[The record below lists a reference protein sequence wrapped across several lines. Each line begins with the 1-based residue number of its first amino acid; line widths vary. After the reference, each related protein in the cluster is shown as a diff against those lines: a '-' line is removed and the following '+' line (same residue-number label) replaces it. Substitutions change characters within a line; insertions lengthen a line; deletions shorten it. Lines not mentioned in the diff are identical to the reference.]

1 MELPGFDILADTPHF
16 IAIDK
21 PSGMLS
27 IPNRDQSEVSLR
39 EILDDALGKVYTV
52 HRLDRDTSGAIVFAK
67 DQETHKFLSSA
78 FEGREVRKFY
88 LGFVLGQPPEAT
100 GSIDGPIME
109 NPHKLGTMMVHAKG
123 KPSLTD
129 YTVLESF
136 GILSLVRFQIHTGRT
151 HQVRVHAKD
160 MGHPIAVDP
169 VYGDGQPVFLSSF
182 KRKYK
187 MSKYQEE
194 EKPLLSR
201 LALHAWK
208 IGFTGPEGTEWEI
221 ESPLPRDMNALLKQ
235 LRKWRGQPAK
245 D

>member
-1 MELPGFDILADTPHF
+1 VNLPGFDILADTPHF

-21 PSGMLS
+21 PSGLLS

-39 EILDDALGKVYTV
+39 EILDDALGKAYTV
-52 HRLDRDTSGAIVFAK
+52 HRLDRDTSGVIIFAK
-67 DQETHKFLSSA
+67 DPVTHQYLSSQ
-78 FEGREVRKFY
+78 FEGRDVRKY
-88 LGFVLGQPPEAT
+88 YMGFVLGTPPVPT
-100 GSIDGPIME
+100 GSIDGAIME
-109 NPHKLGTMMVHAKG
+109 NPHQRGTMMIHSKG

-136 GILSLVRFQIHTGRT
+136 GILSLVQFQIHSGRT

-169 VYGDGQPVFLSSF
+169 LYGDGQPIFVSSF
-182 KRKYK
+182 KKKYK
-187 MSKYQEE
+187 LSKYQEE

-208 IGFTGPEGTEWEI
+208 IGFTDADGKDWEI
-221 ESPLPRDMNALLKQ
+221 EAPLPRDMNALLKQ
-235 LRKWRGQPAK
+235 LRKWKG
-245 D
+245 

>member
-1 MELPGFDILADTPHF
+1 MELSGFDILADTPQF

-21 PSGMLS
+21 PSGLLS

-39 EILDDALGKVYTV
+39 ELLDDALGKVYTV
-52 HRLDRDTSGAIVFAK
+52 HRLDRDTSGVIVFAK
-67 DQETHKFLSSA
+67 DPETHKYLSA
-78 FEGREVRKFY
+78 EFEGRAVRKYY
-88 LGFVLGQPPEAT
+88 LGFVLGQPPAPA

-109 NPHKLGTMMVHAKG
+109 NPHRLGTMIVHAKG

-136 GILSLVRFQIHTGRT
+136 GVLSLVQFQIHTGRT
-151 HQVRVHAKD
+151 HQVRVHARD

-169 VYGDGQPVFLSSF
+169 VYGDGQPVFLSSI

-194 EKPLLSR
+194 EKPLFAR

-208 IGFTGPEGTEWEI
+208 IGFTDAGGREWEI

-235 LRKWRGQPAK
+235 LRKWKGQTAK